1 MSAPAA
7 SRRPSVLARWGMI
20 GLLAVGIASH
30 NSIAAWQESHSFM
43 INASESLPNW
53 AFFVRAGK
61 EPVKGDYVFFLSRP
75 LVISSTA
82 TSDRIRARS
91 ASK

>member
-7 SRRPSVLARWGMI
+7 SRRPSVSRPLGDDRP
-20 GLLAVGIASH
+20 ASQLGSPRH

-61 EPVKGDYVFFLSRP
+61 EPVKGDYVFFCP
-75 LVISSTA
+75 
-82 TSDRIRARS
+82 ARW
-91 ASK
+91 